1 MVCLKANFL
10 LQDNKV
16 LFYLIIYTVTLTSTT
31 IHITAWSLT
40 RSTEHSG
47 HTRVGRFS
55 SARWSAGRGHSICSG
70 TPHLQ
75 STYATPAK
83 HARHT
88 CKARTP
94 HLQSTH
100 ATLAK
105 HAHHT
110 CKARTAHL
118 QSTHTTPA
126 KHAHTHLQ
134 TTYTHTNKA
143 PTKYVHYDCNARIPH
158 LQSTYTTPKY
168 VCQFRT
174 HLPNTLYTQTTDV
187 HIFHTTPAND
197 THLSSSENR
206 RKTTTT
212 KKQTNK
218 TTATTT
224 KQNNNKI
231 KPHTHTTTT
240 PPPPPPV
247 QPFQNIARRTGL
259 VDGLYP
265 ERDRIY
271 YYFGYF

>member
-118 QSTHTTPA
+118 QSTHSTPA
-126 KHAHTHLQ
+126 KHAHHTCKAR
-134 TTYTHTNKA
+134 THTPANN
-143 PTKYVHYDCNARIPH
+143 VHPH
-158 LQSTYTTPKY
+158 QQSTHKVRTLRLQRTYTTPTKH
-168 VCQFRT
+168 VHHTKVRLPVPNAPTKHIIHANHWRT
-174 HLPNTLYTQTTDV
+174 HLPY
-187 HIFHTTPAND
+187 HTCK
-197 THLSSSENR
+197 R
-206 RKTTTT
+206 
-212 KKQTNK
+212 
-218 TTATTT
+218 
-224 KQNNNKI
+224 
-231 KPHTHTTTT
+231 HTS
-240 PPPPPPV
+240 
-247 QPFQNIARRTGL
+247 I
-259 VDGLYP
+259 
-265 ERDRIY
+265 
-271 YYFGYF
+271 